1 MTRAEFYAG
10 REFKVF
16 GIFDS
21 LVYSISTEELM
32 VIREGPRQVIHRTC
46 IIEDDDNAG
55 FTALV
60 PAFGTLQMVLIKF
73 ASCEIK

>member
-1 MTRAEFYAG
+1 MTRVEFYEG

-21 LVYSISTEELM
+21 LVYSTASEELM
-32 VIREGPRQVIHRTC
+32 IVREGPRQVIHRTC

-55 FTALV
+55 FSAYV
-60 PAFGTLQMVLIKF
+60 SVFGVMQMVLIKF